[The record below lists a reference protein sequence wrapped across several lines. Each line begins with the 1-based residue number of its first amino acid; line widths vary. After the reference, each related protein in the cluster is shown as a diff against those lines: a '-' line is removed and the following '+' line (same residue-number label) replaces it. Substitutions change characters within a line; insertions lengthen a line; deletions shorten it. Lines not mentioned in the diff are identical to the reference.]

1 MNLSSPGTWYGL
13 YFVGA
18 LAYMANRLFLLT
30 KPENKALLLRT
41 PIPLPSSKSGRF
53 AYAALSL
60 VVASLLFPVGIVVD
74 LRERRRKSRSG
85 GGDA

>member
-1 MNLSSPGTWYGL
+1 MNWASPATWCDL

-30 KPENKALLLRT
+30 KPENKVLLSR
-41 PIPLPSSKSGRF
+41 PPVPLPSSKSARF

-60 VVASLLFPVGIVVD
+60 VIASLLFPVGIVVD